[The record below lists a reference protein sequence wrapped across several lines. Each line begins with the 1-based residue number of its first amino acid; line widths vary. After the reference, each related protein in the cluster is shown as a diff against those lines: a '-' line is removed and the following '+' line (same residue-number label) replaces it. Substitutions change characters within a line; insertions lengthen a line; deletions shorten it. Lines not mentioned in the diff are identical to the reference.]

1 MKGPATG
8 PIPAPAAAPGP
19 VPAPSSGPEPGLPPG
34 PVRGRASGPVRV
46 AHLADLH
53 IGSVLR
59 GLADYRGAPAIDPRE
74 TPYEALRAVVRHIV
88 EGGYDAVLIAGDVFD
103 RRHADARALAACQ
116 DALGA
121 FHEAGLY
128 TAVVSGNHDAE
139 IPLPH
144 KLHLPPSVR
153 WFGADAPE
161 SVYWPGLGITVH
173 GRSVA
178 DPDERRDLAAGYPR
192 RVPGTVN
199 IGLLHTSLHGAW
211 SRRICAPTAP
221 GTLERAGYDYW
232 ALGHVHHRL
241 VPGAGAFAVY
251 PGNPHAR
258 GPGEPGG
265 RGFTELLID
274 VDAAADA
281 DPEDTD
287 GARGRIGI
295 RPVDTAPVR
304 YETLHLPYE
313 ATAEAE
319 LPERFAG
326 IPEPPAGGAVVWT
339 LSAATPPALLH
350 RARALA
356 GPAAMVCPA
365 EVPAA

>member
-1 MKGPATG
+1 MKVSATG
-8 PIPAPAAAPGP
+8 PIPGPAADAIPGP
-19 VPAPSSGPEPGLPPG
+19 PP
-34 PVRGRASGPVRV
+34 GPVRV

-53 IGSVLR
+53 IGSALR
-59 GLADYRGAPAIDPRE
+59 GLADYPGAPAIDPRE
-74 TPYEALRAVVRHIV
+74 APYEALRAVVRHIV
-88 EGGYDAVLIAGDVFD
+88 EDGYDAVLIAGDVFD
-103 RRHADARALAACQ
+103 RRHFDARALAACQ

-139 IPLPH
+139 TPLPH

-161 SVYWPGLGITVH
+161 SVSWSGLGITVH

-178 DPDERRDLAAGYPR
+178 DPDERRDLAAGYPD

-199 IGLLHTSLHGAW
+199 LGLLHTSLHGAW

-241 VPGAGAFAVY
+241 IPGTGAFAAY

-265 RGFTELLID
+265 RGFTELLVD
-274 VDAAADA
+274 VDAAVGA
-281 DPEDTD
+281 DPADS
-287 GARGRIGI
+287 GGGRAPI
-295 RPVDTAPVR
+295 RLRHVDTAPVR
-304 YETLHLPYE
+304 YETLHLPYA

-319 LPERFAG
+319 LPGLFAR

-339 LSAATPPALLH
+339 LSADTPPALLH
-350 RARALA
+350 AARELA

-365 EVPAA
+365 EVTAA

>member
-1 MKGPATG
+1 MPGR
-8 PIPAPAAAPGP
+8 APGP
-19 VPAPSSGPEPGLPPG
+19 APG
-34 PVRGRASGPVRV
+34 PRPRPVRV

-53 IGSVLR
+53 IGSALR
-59 GLADYRGAPAIDPRE
+59 GLADYPGAPAIDPRE
-74 TPYEALRAVVRHIV
+74 APYEALRAAVRHIV
-88 EGGYDAVLIAGDVFD
+88 EDGYDAVLIAGDVFD
-103 RRHADARALAACQ
+103 RRHFDARALAACQ

-121 FHEAGLY
+121 FHEAGLS
-128 TAVVSGNHDAE
+128 TAVVSGNHDAQT
-139 IPLPH
+139 PLPH

-161 SVYWPGLGITVH
+161 SVSWPDLGITVH
-173 GRSVA
+173 GQSVA
-178 DPDERRDLAAGYPR
+178 DPDERRDLAAGYPG

-199 IGLLHTSLHGAW
+199 LGLLHTSLHGAW

-221 GTLERAGYDYW
+221 GSLEHAGYDYW

-241 VPGAGAFAVY
+241 VPGTGAFAAY
-251 PGNPHAR
+251 PGNPHGR

-265 RGFTELLID
+265 RGFAELLVD
-274 VDAAADA
+274 VAAAVAA
-281 DPEDTD
+281 DPEDR
-287 GARGRIGI
+287 AGRRTPVAI

-304 YETLHLPYE
+304 YETLHLPYG

-319 LPERFAG
+319 LADRFAR

-350 RARALA
+350 TARALA
-356 GPAAMVCPA
+356 GPATMVCPA
-365 EVPAA
+365 EGVSA